1 MTYEKADGIKLLP
14 EEAHS
19 RGLRQMGLGISP
31 ITLELSR

>member
-14 EEAHS
+14 EKACS
-19 RGLRQMGLGISP
+19 RGFWQMCLGISP